1 MLQNRIDML
10 SKNELLDVVH
20 QQKTKLN
27 NDNSYP
33 RKLLKNLT
41 HIDKEFVHIISGIR
55 RCGKS
60 TLMAQLIHSETEPT
74 FYLNFDTP
82 RLFGFDFTDFQ
93 IIDDILREQT
103 DIKWLFFDEMQIV
116 DSWEIYVRGKLDEGY
131 GVVITGS
138 NASLLSRELG
148 TKLTGRHITKELF
161 PFSFQEFCE
170 YKHLEKGEESLI
182 NYLNTGGFPQY
193 VKTKNKEILN
203 QLVMDIIYRD
213 IAVRYNI
220 RDEQSLK
227 RLFIFL
233 VSNIGN
239 LVTATRLKQVMNIKS
254 TATLLDYFSFYE
266 ETYLLHLLPKY
277 SYSVKAQMINPKKIY
292 LIDTGL
298 QYVLSS
304 SFSENTGKR
313 LENMVYLE
321 LRRHSK
327 ELFYF
332 SENSKEC
339 DFVICENGKV
349 KTVIQVCSQLNNE
362 NSKRETEGL
371 LEAMNYFQISQS
383 FLLTLNQSDTIYN
396 GNKRITVVP
405 VYDFDFEKMC

>member
-1 MLQNRIDML
+1 LLQNKIYML

-20 QQKTKLN
+20 QQKIKLN
-27 NDNSYP
+27 DDNSYP
-33 RKLLKNLT
+33 RKLLKDLT
-41 HIDKEFVHIISGIR
+41 HLDREFVHIISGIR

-60 TLMAQLIHSETEPT
+60 TLMAQLIRLQAEPSL
-74 FYLNFDTP
+74 YLNFDTP
-82 RLFGFDFTDFQ
+82 RLFGFEFSDFRV
-93 IIDDILREQT
+93 IDEILREQSEV
-103 DIKWLFFDEMQIV
+103 KWLFFDELQIV
-116 DSWEIYVRGKLDEGY
+116 ESWEIFVRGKLDEGY

-148 TKLTGRHITKELF
+148 TKLTGRHINKELF
-161 PFSFQEFCE
+161 PFSFQEFCG
-170 YKHLEKGEESLI
+170 YKHLEKGKESLK

-193 VKTKNKEILN
+193 IKTKNKEILN
-203 QLVMDIIYRD
+203 QLVMDIVYRD

-239 LVTATRLKQVMNIKS
+239 LVTATKLKQVMNIKS

-277 SYSVKAQMINPKKIY
+277 SYSIKAQMINPKKIY

-304 SFSENTGKR
+304 FFSDNTGKR

-321 LRRHSK
+321 LCRYTK

-332 SENSKEC
+332 SENNKEC
-339 DFVICENGKV
+339 DFVVCENGKV
-349 KTVIQVCSQLNNE
+349 KAVVQVCCQLNNE
-362 NSKRETEGL
+362 NSKREIDGL
-371 LEAMNYFQISQS
+371 LEAINFLQINQG
-383 FLLTLNQSDTIYN
+383 FILTLNQTDTIYDRDKIIN
-396 GNKRITVVP
+396 VVP
-405 VYDFDFEKMC
+405 VYDFDFEKLF